1 PAGIGKSSLV
11 NELYRVTAASRG
23 RVAMGKCDQLLHGEP
38 FAAVHQALQDLV
50 RQTLGEGEAETA
62 LMRERLQEV
71 LGANLSALVEAVPD
85 TRALVGEQPPSLPLS
100 SSEARNR
107 LNLVLVRT
115 LQAFATPERPLA
127 LFLDDLQWADNATL
141 TLLQTLAGEASS
153 TRPLL
158 LVGTYR
164 DTEVTPEHPLTL
176 VRDALRAAGATWER
190 IHLAP
195 LGLKE
200 IARMVCESTAVE
212 AGRALELAGLI
223 HDRTGGNPLAVK
235 SFLRFLHER
244 DLLRFDPRSRR
255 WEWDLARIESQGLPE
270 DLAALMVAESQRLP
284 EETRALLQSAAFLG
298 VTFGFHDL
306 LVAHGA
312 SAAETARALWTAIE
326 RRLVLPLGKDYV
338 LLDP

>member
-23 RVAMGKCDQLLHGEP
+23 RVAMGKCDQFLHSEP
-38 FAAVHQALQDLV
+38 FDAIQQALQHLV

-62 LMRERLQEV
+62 LLHERLQEV
-71 LGANLSALVEAVPD
+71 LGANLAVLAEAVPD
-85 TRALVGEQPPSLPLS
+85 TRALVGEQPPPAPLP
-100 SSEARNR
+100 SSESRNR
-107 LNLVLVRT
+107 LTLVLART

-141 TLLQTLAGEASS
+141 TLLQTLARDAS

-164 DTEVTPEHPLTL
+164 GAEVSPEHPL
-176 VRDALRAAGATWER
+176 ALALKEMLAAGANWEQV
-190 IHLAP
+190 HLAP

-200 IARMVCESTAVE
+200 VAQMVCESIAVE
-212 AGRALELAGLI
+212 AERALEFARLI
-223 HDRTGGNPLAVK
+223 HARTGGNPFSVK
-235 SFLRFLHER
+235 AFLRFLYEQG
-244 DLLRFDPRSRR
+244 LLRFDPRSRR
-255 WEWDLARIESQGLPE
+255 WEWDLARIESQGLP
-270 DLAALMVAESQRLP
+270 DDVAALLVAESRRLP
-284 EETRALLQSAAFLG
+284 EETRTLLQLAACLG
-298 VTFGFHDL
+298 VTFGFRDL
-306 LVAHGA
+306 TVAHGA